1 MIYKRFIIGAA
12 VFAMALCALT
22 MTAFAETGYVS
33 ADVLRVR
40 SAPSTSADVLGN
52 VTNGTQLEILSSVGG
67 WYYVTTPDGTL
78 GYVSSDYV
86 SGVTIHYYG
95 YVDATVLKIHSS
107 TGVSSPVIGR
117 VVDGTRLELLAYDG
131 AWYKVKTEDGL
142 EGYVSADYITS
153 VYDSYSE
160 TGSAA
165 APVSTSSS
173 TYGYV
178 IADSLKVHSTTGVY
192 APVEGNVTYG
202 ECVELLAYDGIWFKI
217 RSGSGLEGYV
227 GAQYISFTAGGEPV
241 VEIGYVDATLLN
253 IRETPD
259 TSAAILDRQVMGA
272 SLRLIAYEDGWYSV
286 ETIDGVSGFVSGEFV
301 SDTPIEPKTIAAAT
315 SSITKSQA
323 AAPPT
328 SDELALGER
337 IITYA
342 KQFIGTPYVYG
353 ASGPDSFDCS
363 GFTMYVMSANGISLP
378 HQSASQAQMGLEV
391 AMDELVAGDLVFFN
405 TTSTEGVGHVGIY
418 IGDGRFIHAS
428 SGSAHA
434 VTISSL
440 SEDYYSAHYIG
451 ARRVI

>member
-1 MIYKRFIIGAA
+1 MIYKRFVIGAA
-12 VFAMALCALT
+12 VFAMAFC
-22 MTAFAETGYVS
+22 AFAAAAFADTGYVT

-40 SAPSTSADVLGN
+40 SEPNTSSEILGT

-67 WYYVTTPDGTL
+67 WYYVSLPDGSL
-78 GYVSSDYV
+78 GYVSADYV
-86 SGVTIHYYG
+86 DGVTIRYYG
-95 YVDATVLKIHSS
+95 YVDATVLKIHST
-107 TGVSSPVIGR
+107 TGINAPVIGR

-131 AWYKVKTEDGL
+131 AWYKIKTEDGL
-142 EGYVSADYITS
+142 EGYVSADYIVS
-153 VYDSYSE
+153 VYESVAE
-160 TGSAA
+160 TQAASA
-165 APVSTSSS
+165 SDSSS
-173 TYGYV
+173 STTYGYV

-192 APVEGNVTYG
+192 APVSGNAAYG
-202 ECVELLAYDGIWFKI
+202 ECVELLAYDGVWFKI
-217 RSGSGLEGYV
+217 RCGSGLEGYV
-227 GAQYISFTAGGEPV
+227 GAQYISFTSGGEPV
-241 VEIGYVDATLLN
+241 VEIGYVNATLLN

-259 TSAAILDRQVMGA
+259 TSAEILDRQVMGA
-272 SLRLIAYEDGWYSV
+272 SLRLMSYEDGWYGI
-286 ETIDGVSGFVSGEFV
+286 ETIDGISGYVSAEYISE
-301 SDTPIEPKTIAAAT
+301 TPIESKTIAAAT
-315 SSITKSQA
+315 DSITKSQT

-328 SDELALGER
+328 SDEIELGEK
-337 IITYA
+337 IIAYA
-342 KQFIGTPYVYG
+342 KQYIGTPYVYG

-378 HQSASQAQMGLEV
+378 HQSASQAEMGLEV

-418 IGDGRFIHAS
+418 IGNGQFIHAS